1 MVAVISPVQLSFA
14 VGAVAVT
21 EHSPVKAGNSEMAGT
36 GAVTSSTTTVCNWFM
51 LLPLPSL

>member
-1 MVAVISPVQLSFA
+1 MVAVISPAQLSFA

-36 GAVTSSTTTVCNWFM
+36 GAVMSSTNTVCNWVVV
-51 LLPLPSL
+51 LPLPSL